1 MPRFFFFGTWRLRFS
16 YRIPLFFVFLSEA
29 SAQATMRY
37 IGNKT
42 RLLPFILRVLKT
54 RTLAGGSVHDAFAGT
69 ASVGRAL
76 KAHGWQVHSSDLL
89 LSSYV
94 FQRAYVVARATDPS
108 VPRLARELSALPPK
122 EGFITR
128 HFSPA
133 GGRMYF
139 TTENAGRIDAAR
151 EELESW
157 RRRGSVSDDAYYMLL
172 AAIIE
177 GADRV
182 ANTAGVYAS
191 FMKRWQPNS
200 RRRFEVTPE
209 DPAPG
214 DPEATAHLMDAA
226 SAAKAIGEVDLIYID
241 PPYNSRQYVAYYHI
255 PEILA
260 RGWSDSAPVVRG
272 KVGLLAGKEGRSD
285 WSHGRRVQKLFSAL
299 LAATQ
304 ARHALVSFNSEGH
317 LAPKTLHALLTK
329 AAVDGKVDHFK
340 QGYRR
345 YRADSD
351 REGRHYHLDRAVEH
365 LYLIR
370 LR

>member
-1 MPRFFFFGTWRLRFS
+1 
-16 YRIPLFFVFLSEA
+16 
-29 SAQATMRY
+29 MRY

-42 RLLPFILRVLKT
+42 RLLPFILRVL
-54 RTLAGGSVHDAFAGT
+54 RRSGLNAGSLHDAFAGT

-76 KAHGWQVHSSDLL
+76 KSQGWQVHSSDLL
-89 LSSYV
+89 MSSYV
-94 FQRAYVVARATDPS
+94 FQRAYVVASAADPAA
-108 VPRLARELSALPPK
+108 PFLARELTALAPR
-122 EGFITR
+122 EGFMTR

-139 TTENAGRIDAAR
+139 TAENAGRIDAAR
-151 EELESW
+151 EELEAW
-157 RRRGSVSDDAYYMLL
+157 RQRSRIAEDTYYMLL

-177 GADRV
+177 GADKV

-209 DPAPG
+209 DPGPG
-214 DPEATAHLMDAA
+214 PAGATANLMDAA
-226 SAAKAIGEVDLIYID
+226 TAAKSIGDVDVIYID

-260 RGWSDSAPVVRG
+260 RGWSDSAPAVRG

-285 WSHGRRVQKLFSAL
+285 WSHGRRVQRLFSDL
-299 LAATQ
+299 LAMTR
-304 ARHALVSFNSEGH
+304 ARYALVSFNSEGH
-317 LAPKTLHALLTK
+317 LAPETLLALLEQ
-329 AAVDGKVDHFK
+329 AAVEGRVDHFK

-345 YRADSD
+345 YRADSE

>member
-1 MPRFFFFGTWRLRFS
+1 
-16 YRIPLFFVFLSEA
+16 
-29 SAQATMRY
+29 MRY

-42 RLLPFILRVLKT
+42 RLLPFILRVL
-54 RTLAGGSVHDAFAGT
+54 RTSGLHGGSVHDAFAGT
-69 ASVGRAL
+69 ASVGRSL
-76 KAHGWQVHSSDLL
+76 KEHGWQVHSSDVLV
-89 LSSYV
+89 SSYV
-94 FQRAYVVARATDPS
+94 FQRAYVVARVADSAVPS
-108 VPRLARELSALPPK
+108 LAHELSALPPR

-139 TTENAGRIDAAR
+139 TAENAGRIDAAR
-151 EELESW
+151 EELETW
-157 RRRGSVSDDAYYMLL
+157 RQRGLVGDDAYYTLL

-200 RRRFEVTPE
+200 RRRFEVKPE

-214 DPEATAHLMDAA
+214 HPGATAHLMDAA
-226 SAAKAIGEVDLIYID
+226 AAARSIGEVDLIYID

-260 RGWSDSAPVVRG
+260 RGWSDSAPAVRG

-285 WSHGRRVQKLFSAL
+285 WSHGRRVQKLFSSL
-299 LAATQ
+299 LATTR

-317 LAPKTLHALLTK
+317 LAPKTLHALLTD
-329 AAVDGKVDHFK
+329 AAVDRKVDHFE

-351 REGRHYHLDRAVEH
+351 RAGRHYHLDRAVEH
-365 LYLIR
+365 LYVVR
-370 LR
+370 LRT